1 MRIPLPYVLSAV
13 LFLSGSSC
21 LVQAAGTAGPAPT
34 TPATAADTTA
44 AAPLTKDPVFTE
56 EQLDQMLAPIALYPD
71 PLLAQLLMATT
82 YPGEVAEAVTW
93 SKAHPDAKGDDAV
106 KQVAS
111 QPWDPSV
118 QALVAFPQVL
128 ATLGQDPVWV
138 QRLGDAFLAQPDD
151 VMTGVQRLR
160 RQAQAAGNLQSN
172 QYQNVT
178 IQNVAAPAPEP
189 APQSAPAAPAPEPA
203 PAPAS
208 SSSTIIIQPADPQ
221 VVYVP
226 SYNPT
231 TVYGSWAY
239 PSYPPTYYP
248 PPASYYPVGG
258 ALVSGMMFGVG
269 MAITDSLWGDFDW
282 GHDDIDIDINRYNN
296 INVNRQLDV
305 DRNRWEHNPAHRDGV
320 PYRDQAHRA
329 ANGRQLDGARD
340 REAFRGDDP
349 QRAQAREQAR
359 AKMGQHGIDAPA
371 RTNQEARD
379 RAQAAT
385 REHAGQRPGD
395 RAGAQGP
402 ARDNARA
409 AADRA
414 HADPQGARERAAATA
429 QQHQARDRAAT
440 AAKDRPNAGQHAQSR
455 PDAGQRAQNA
465 QHRPDSTQRAQPAQH
480 RQTQSNDQARAA
492 ARQHA
497 QQGQHGGGNNA
508 FSGAREPSRSH
519 AQAQR
524 GNASQAAAHRP
535 QNARPAGKPVN
546 RTASAPKRQGGGRH
560 R

>member
-1 MRIPLPYVLSAV
+1 MRTTILAAA
-13 LFLSGSSC
+13 C
-21 LVQAAGTAGPAPT
+21 LALLAGCSRGPET
-34 TPATAADTTA
+34 TDKSA
-44 AAPLTKDPVFTE
+44 AAPTATPAPAPADAASAPATGPAKEQVFARE
-56 EQLDQMLAPIALYPD
+56 ELDQMVAPIALYPD
-71 PLLAQLLMATT
+71 PLLAQVLMAAT
-82 YPGEVAEAVTW
+82 YPGDVADAAAW
-93 SKAHPDAKGDDAV
+93 SKAHPDTQGDAAV
-106 KQVAS
+106 KQVAAE
-111 QPWDPSV
+111 PWDPSV
-118 QALVAFPQVL
+118 QSLVAFPQAL
-128 ATLGQDPVWV
+128 AVLGQDPAWV

-151 VMTGVQRLR
+151 VMDAVQRLR
-160 RQAQAAGNLQSN
+160 RQAQAAGNLESN
-172 QYQNVT
+172 DYQQVST
-178 IQNVAAPAPEP
+178 QAAPAPAAV
-189 APQSAPAAPAPEPA
+189 APVDASSPA
-203 PAPAS
+203 PAPVVAEGGDQV
-208 SSSTIIIQPADPQ
+208 IVIQPSDPQ